1 LTPSAKYGILK
12 TSTKEEQMNETLSG
26 KGYIQGDDGVITT
39 SDGKVY
45 GYHDG
50 KLTLAGSW
58 GVPA

>member
-1 LTPSAKYGILK
+1 
-12 TSTKEEQMNETLSG
+12 MNETLSG